1 MGKGVDSSTPFF
13 VYFNSIKIKKMS
25 KKVYGVVGCGWLGM
39 PIAKEWISRSRVV
52 HGTTST
58 ESKLEKLEEENI
70 IAHLLWGEESAQI
83 SSENVKWLK
92 TIDVLLLNIPPS
104 SLRESYGNLMLNIVK
119 ELNPKANIIFIS
131 STSVYA
137 DTNQEVSEQT
147 PLEGRGRNSK
157 YIIEAE
163 KMLKNYAN
171 QRLTIIR
178 MSGLIGK
185 GRNPAKFMNG
195 REIGGGNVP
204 VNLIHLEDC
213 MGVINHIVDNEIWG
227 ESFNASA
234 PIHPT
239 KKEYY
244 TQAANQLGIE
254 PPKFIEDNKDYKI
267 IDSSHLIEEYNY
279 EFKYLDPLTF
289 PLN

>member
-1 MGKGVDSSTPFF
+1 
-13 VYFNSIKIKKMS
+13 MS
-25 KKVYGVVGCGWLGM
+25 DRVYGVVGCGWLGM

-70 IAHLLWGEESAQI
+70 IAHLLSGEESVQI
-83 SSENVKWLK
+83 SSENTKWLK

-104 SLRESYGNLMLNIVK
+104 SLKESYGDLMLNIVK
-119 ELNPKANIIFIS
+119 ELNPEANIIFIS

-137 DTNQEVSEQT
+137 NTNQKVSEQT
-147 PLEGRGRNSK
+147 PLKGKGRNSK

-163 KMLKNYAN
+163 EMLREYAN
-171 QRLTIIR
+171 HRLTIIR

-185 GRNPAKFMNG
+185 GRNPANFMKG
-195 REIGGGNVP
+195 REIGGANAP

-213 MGVINHIVDNEIWG
+213 MGIINRIVDHEIWG
-227 ESFNASA
+227 ETFNASA
-234 PIHPT
+234 PNHPT

-244 TQAANQLGIE
+244 TQAANQLSIE

-267 IDSSHLIEEYNY
+267 IGSSHLIEEYNY